1 MREVREEREFEISA
15 RTVEEATMVALAQ
28 LGVTR
33 EEVDI
38 TVLKKGKSGLLGV
51 GAEDAKIKV
60 MLLDDEDERQPGAM
74 SDAADTARQ
83 VLIDILHAMGI
94 QATVDVTGS
103 GDEGVPVTLI
113 IEGDDLGVLIG
124 RRGQALSSLQYLV
137 RLIVAEKLKKWVSI
151 NVDVDW
157 YKKRHYEALK
167 KLALRLAEQV
177 AKRRRPITMEP
188 MPPDERRIVHITLAD
203 DPDVM
208 TQSTGDGDGRR
219 VVIQSR
225 KK

>member
-1 MREVREEREFEISA
+1 LRELEISA
-15 RTVEEATMVALAQ
+15 KTVEEATRVALEQ

-33 EEVDI
+33 DDVEIV
-38 TVLKKGKSGLLGV
+38 VLQKGKSGVLGL

-60 MLLDDEDERQPGAM
+60 IMEEDYNRVAGTENEE
-74 SDAADTARQ
+74 ADTARQ
-83 VLIDILHAMGI
+83 VLCDILHAMGI
-94 QATVDVTGS
+94 PATVDIELSADIDT
-103 GDEGVPVTLI
+103 PVSLN

-124 RRGQALSSLQYLV
+124 RRGQALSALQYLV

-177 AKRRRPITMEP
+177 SKRKRPVTMEP
-188 MPPDERRIVHITLAD
+188 MPPDERRIIHITLANHS
-203 DPDVM
+203 DVN
-208 TQSTGDGDGRR
+208 TQSIGEGEGRC
-219 VVIQSR
+219 VVIQPGKR
-225 KK
+225 

>member
-1 MREVREEREFEISA
+1 LRELEISA
-15 RTVEEATMVALAQ
+15 KTVEEATRVALAQ
-28 LGVTR
+28 LEVTR
-33 EEVDI
+33 DEVDI
-38 TVLKKGKSGLLGV
+38 LVLKKGKSGLLGM

-60 MLLDDEDERQPGAM
+60 ILLYDDEAQPGARGE
-74 SDAADTARQ
+74 AADTARQ

-103 GDEGVPVTLI
+103 GSESAPITLN

-124 RRGQALSSLQYLV
+124 RRGQALASLQYLV
-137 RLIVAEKLKKWVSI
+137 RMIVAEKLKKWVSVD
-151 NVDVDW
+151 VDVDW
-157 YKKRHYEALK
+157 YKKRHYESLRK
-167 KLALRLAEQV
+167 IALRLAEQV

-208 TQSTGDGDGRR
+208 TESTGFGDGRC
-219 VVIQSR
+219 VVIQAR
-225 KK
+225 KR

>member
-15 RTVEEATMVALAQ
+15 RTVEEATRVALAQ

-51 GAEDAKIKV
+51 GAEDARIKV

-83 VLIDILHAMGI
+83 VLSDILRAMGI
-94 QATVDVTGS
+94 SATVDVTGS
-103 GDEGVPVTLI
+103 GDEGVPVTLN

-137 RLIVAEKLKKWVSI
+137 RLIVAEKLKKWVSV

>member
-1 MREVREEREFEISA
+1 MRELEISA
-15 RTVEEATMVALAQ
+15 KTVEEATRVALAQ
-28 LGVTR
+28 LEVTR
-33 EEVDI
+33 DEVDI
-38 TVLKKGKSGLLGV
+38 LVLKKGKSGLLGM

-60 MLLDDEDERQPGAM
+60 ILLYDDEAQPGARGE
-74 SDAADTARQ
+74 AADTARQ

-103 GDEGVPVTLI
+103 GSEGAPVTLN

-124 RRGQALSSLQYLV
+124 RRGQALASLQYLV
-137 RLIVAEKLKKWVSI
+137 RMIVAEKLKKWVSVD
-151 NVDVDW
+151 VDVDW
-157 YKKRHYEALK
+157 YKKRHYESLRK
-167 KLALRLAEQV
+167 IALRMAEQV

-208 TQSTGDGDGRR
+208 TESTGFGDGRC
-219 VVIQSR
+219 VVIQAR
-225 KK
+225 KR

>member
-1 MREVREEREFEISA
+1 MRELEISA
-15 RTVEEATMVALAQ
+15 KTVEEATRLALAQ
-28 LGVTR
+28 LEVTLD
-33 EEVDI
+33 EVDI
-38 TVLKKGKSGLLGV
+38 LVLKKGKSGLLGM
-51 GAEDAKIKV
+51 GAEDAKIRV
-60 MLLDDEDERQPGAM
+60 ILLDDDEAQPGARGE
-74 SDAADTARQ
+74 AADTARQ

-94 QATVDVTGS
+94 QATVDVSGS
-103 GDEGVPVTLI
+103 GSEGSPVTLN

-137 RLIVAEKLKKWVSI
+137 RMIVAEKLKKWISI

-157 YKKRHYEALK
+157 YKKRHYESLK
-167 KLALRLAEQV
+167 KIALRLAEQV

-208 TQSTGDGDGRR
+208 TESTGDGDGRR
-219 VVIQSR
+219 VVILAR
-225 KK
+225 KR